1 MAPCSLKHLIILA
14 ISEDGPRPTNVH
26 NGTPIASKIE
36 KFPHLQST
44 VGYGGLIFQNSIFQ
58 DAIFQDAI
66 DARAACHA
74 RGSRWRVT
82 ETVAAIVAAHRA
94 GHQSPAQTVA
104 RSFKRIRAHNDPAI
118 FISLRDEK
126 DAVAEAEA
134 LAAKEASELPLLG
147 IPVAVKDNIDVAGLP
162 TTAACPAYAYTPTRD
177 ATSVARLRQAGAII
191 IGKTNLD
198 QFATGLVGV
207 RSPYGIPTN
216 PMRADL
222 IPGGSSSGSAVAV
235 SVGLV
240 PLSLGTDT
248 AGSGRVPA
256 MFNNIVGLK
265 PSLGLV
271 PTTGVVPACRTL
283 DCVSVFSLTV
293 DDAVAAL
300 SVMAGPDSTD
310 PFSRNR
316 TLSRL
321 SPFPTGLRLGVP
333 RDGQL
338 IFFGDRVQEAAYAA
352 AIERWRALGATTV
365 GFDLEPLYE
374 TARLLYEGPWV
385 AERYLVI
392 RNLLASSPDAIHPVT
407 REITIAGSRLSAADT
422 FTALYRLQGL
432 RRTAEHAFAGI
443 DALVLPT
450 APTAYS
456 TAQVLANPIELNS
469 RLGTYTN
476 FVNLLDLCG
485 LALPSAIRTDEIPF
499 GITLLAPAGQ
509 DALLASIGR
518 VFQAQ
523 TKLTLGAKGVT
534 LPPLADLE
542 LALTGDEIPIAV
554 VGAHLSGMALNGELK
569 ALGGRLLEATS
580 TAPDYRLYA
589 LSTTPP
595 KPGML
600 RVEAGSGASIELELW
615 ALPAAAFAKFVAAVP
630 PPLSIG
636 TVRLADGRGVKG
648 FIVEAAD
655 IDGAR
660 EISAFGG
667 WRAFVAEVAVG

>member
-1 MAPCSLKHLIILA
+1 VS
-14 ISEDGPRPTNVH
+14 
-26 NGTPIASKIE
+26 
-36 KFPHLQST
+36 
-44 VGYGGLIFQNSIFQ
+44 
-58 DAIFQDAI
+58 
-66 DARAACHA
+66 
-74 RGSRWRVT
+74 
-82 ETVAAIVAAHRA
+82 ETVAAILAAHRA
-94 GHQSPAQTVA
+94 GLQSPAQTVA
-104 RSFKRIRAHNDPAI
+104 HSFKRIREHNDPAI
-118 FISLRDEK
+118 FISLREEK
-126 DAVAEAEA
+126 DALAEAEA
-134 LAAKEASELPLLG
+134 LSAGDAAHLPLYG

-162 TTAACPAYAYTPTRD
+162 TTAACPAYSYTPTRD
-177 ATSVARLRQAGAII
+177 AIAVARLRRAGAII

-235 SVGLV
+235 STGLV

-271 PTTGVVPACRTL
+271 PTLGVVPACRTL

-293 DDAVAAL
+293 DDAMAAL
-300 SVMAGPDSTD
+300 SVMAGPDGSD

-316 TLSRL
+316 TLSRM
-321 SPFPTGLRLGVP
+321 SPFPAGLRLGVP

-338 IFFGDRVQEAAYAA
+338 IFFGDKAQEAAYAA
-352 AIERWRALGATTV
+352 ALERWRALGATLV
-365 GFDLEPLYE
+365 GFDIEPLYE

-392 RNLLASSPDAIHPVT
+392 RNMLASSPDAIHPIT
-407 REITIAGSRLSAADT
+407 REITIAGSRLSAADA
-422 FTALYRLQGL
+422 FAALYRLQNL
-432 RRTAEHAFAGI
+432 RHTAEHAFADI

-450 APTAYS
+450 TPTAYS

-469 RLGTYTN
+469 RLGIYTN

-485 LALPSAIRTDEIPF
+485 LALPSAIRPDEIPF

-518 VFQAQ
+518 VFQSQ
-523 TKLTLGAKGVT
+523 TKLTVGAKGVT
-534 LPPLADLE
+534 LPPLADLK
-542 LALTGDEIPIAV
+542 AAPAGDEIPIAV
-554 VGAHLSGMALNGELK
+554 VGAHLSGMALNSELK
-569 ALGGRLLEATS
+569 AHGARLLEATS

-589 LSTTPP
+589 LPTTPP

-600 RVEAGSGASIELELW
+600 RVEAGGGTSIELELW
-615 ALPAAAFAKFVAAVP
+615 ALPAVAFAKFVAAIP

-636 TVRLADGRGVKG
+636 TVRLKDGRGIKG

-655 IDGAR
+655 IAGAQD
-660 EISAFGG
+660 ISAFGG
-667 WRAFVAEVAVG
+667 WRGFVAEAAT